1 MVIGTDNPE
10 VAKTMGELYAP
21 FVRTGNP
28 IIYMDIKS
36 AEVTKYAANAML
48 ATKISFM
55 NEIANFC
62 DRVGADV
69 MAVRNGIA
77 TDHRIGKHFLFPG
90 VGYGGSC
97 FPKDVKALI
106 KTGEE
111 FGQEM
116 AILRS
121 VDRVNEA
128 QKHVLFDKVKAH
140 FGKRLKGLTIAV
152 WGLSFKPQ
160 TDDMRE
166 APAKVL
172 IRHLVDAGVKVRA
185 FDPAAMEQARETYNL
200 KDLIDMGQVELA
212 ASAYEALPG
221 AAALI
226 VVTEW
231 NEFRQPQ
238 FAKIKELLAEPVL
251 FDGRNIYS
259 PDALKKQGFVYYSI
273 GRDAL
278 MRK

>member
-1 MVIGTDNPE
+1 
-10 VAKTMGELYAP
+10 
-21 FVRTGNP
+21 
-28 IIYMDIKS
+28 
-36 AEVTKYAANAML
+36 ML

-97 FPKDVKALI
+97 FPKDVKALCR
-106 KTGEE
+106 TAEE
-111 FGQEM
+111 FGHEM
-116 AILRS
+116 SILCA
-121 VDRVNEA
+121 VDRINEA
-128 QKHVLFDKVKAH
+128 QKHVLVEKVKKH
-140 FGKRLKGLTIAV
+140 FGKRLAGKTLAV

-166 APAKVL
+166 APAKVI
-172 IRHLVDAGVKVRA
+172 IRHLTAAGVKIRA
-185 FDPAAMEQARETYNL
+185 FDPAAMEQAREPYNL
-200 KDLIDMGQVELA
+200 KDLIDAGQVVLCE
-212 ASAYEALPG
+212 SSFDALQG

-231 NEFRQPQ
+231 NEFRQPS
-238 FAKIKELLAEPVL
+238 FEKIKEVLTEPVI
-251 FDGRNIYS
+251 FDGRNIYT
-259 PDALKKQGFVYYSI
+259 PGLLKKLGFTYYSI

-278 MRK
+278 VR